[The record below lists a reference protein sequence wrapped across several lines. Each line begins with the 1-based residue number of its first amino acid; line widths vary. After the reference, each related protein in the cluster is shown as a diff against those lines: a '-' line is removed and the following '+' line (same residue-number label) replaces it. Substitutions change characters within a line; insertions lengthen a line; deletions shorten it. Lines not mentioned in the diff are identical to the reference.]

1 MNMAKLNYSFKRGK
15 KDNCFFII
23 PSVIVSKY
31 KQNTWMS
38 ETKYITIGFLQYFF
52 QINITKINKNIDP
65 SVDQTLIDKM
75 TFILNEYGYFIS
87 DVHLLTNF
95 LKENKNIIL
104 LIKNC
109 STNHIY
115 LQKTF
120 INIIKYHEFIKQR
133 G

>member
-1 MNMAKLNYSFKRGK
+1 MAKLNYSFKRGK

-23 PSVIVSKY
+23 PSAIVSKY

-109 STNHIY
+109 
-115 LQKTF
+115 
-120 INIIKYHEFIKQR
+120 
-133 G
+133 